1 MNTENKN
8 ENLKRLTANRLLI
21 KDILNSDYIK
31 KEGWNPNYL
40 QTEKGNISKL
50 QLIAFIIG
58 VDNNS
63 MTIDDSTGT
72 IILRV
77 FDEENIFSSYSLGDC
92 VLVVGKP
99 REFNGSKYVIP
110 DIIKKVDKDWLR
122 FHIASL
128 DTGLVQDEKIEGKKD
143 IEKKSDDSTNENKE
157 IKENNDEEISSFQKI
172 INLIENIDNGS
183 GASIDELIIESKL
196 DNAEKIINTLLEEG
210 EIFEVRP
217 GIVKVL

>member
-8 ENLKRLTANRLLI
+8 ENVKRLTANKLLI
-21 KDILNSDYIK
+21 KNILNSEYVK
-31 KEGWNPNYL
+31 EEGWNPNYL
-40 QTEKGNISKL
+40 KTEKGKVSKL

-77 FDEENIFSSYSLGDC
+77 FNEENIFSGYSLGDC

-110 DIIKKVDKDWLR
+110 DIIRKVDKDWLR
-122 FHIASL
+122 FHI
-128 DTGLVQDEKIEGKKD
+128 GLLGNNIQDEKFEGKLPLIED
-143 IEKKSDDSTNENKE
+143 SNNEKKD
-157 IKENNDEEISSFQKI
+157 IKENNEEEISNFQKI
-172 INLIENIDNGS
+172 MNLIENLDNGS